1 MDTKYHSDAYWSNL
15 KVGVA
20 TRNLAVREQPNSQSK
35 KVGYHYKG
43 ETFFI
48 ESINPINGW
57 YRITWMDEGDDTPKY
72 GYVYAKFIKGVG
84 SVSDQKEESCNVS
97 TNTTSDNELS
107 KIERTMVDDIQDVV
121 HKTEEKLNDGD
132 RKRIS
137 EAEERNKAKKKK
149 SSFLSF
155 FLKLFN
161 LE

>member
-1 MDTKYHSDAYWSNL
+1 MDTKYHTDAYWSNL

-84 SVSDQKEESCNVS
+84 SVSDQKEESDHVS
-97 TNTTSDNELS
+97 TNQDTEFSS
-107 KIERTMVDDIQDVV
+107 IERTMVDDIQDVV

-137 EAEERNKAKKKK
+137 EEQDKATKKK

-155 FLKLFN
+155 FLKLFH
-161 LE
+161 LD